1 MANYASGKKSKAISD
16 ISGAKIPYTQLKTT
30 WDNLRVEPSEYDPKH
45 PQLTPATNVVDATAL
60 RNPRP
65 DNDPE
70 NVVINFAFTSNI
82 FLSRVER
89 SQIGTH
95 ISARGNIG
103 TVQFIIEEEQTGVQ
117 GVGAIGS
124 AAAGFDV
131 SGVQATANI
140 GNFTPEDQTDVN
152 PSGTVGTTAI
162 GDYQNGAVITG
173 VQATGGTGN
182 ETINHD
188 RIFDL
193 PNGGVDATGAI
204 ADQGFD
210 LQTGIISSVV
220 GTGSIGNQTVGNEP
234 LASGVQGT
242 GTIGT
247 FGEEGNGTLNLNV
260 TPASATGTAN
270 AGAEIAESIIP
281 ESNTNGWGENSFG
294 YAEWGGDGEVK
305 ATGGVGASSIDI
317 FNGPNPVDAVQGTT
331 AIGSYV
337 VQGDL
342 TVTGV
347 AGTSAVGTESL
358 ETDVNQSGLAGTFGI
373 GAFQA
378 SFVVDVTKVTGTTA
392 IGTFNVETEINE
404 TGVAGTGGVGTV
416 SVNPGWGQGAWN
428 DDTWGN

>member
-1 MANYASGKKSKAISD
+1 MANFASGKKSKAISD

-131 SGVQATANI
+131 SGVQGTGAI
-140 GNFTPEDQTDVN
+140 
-152 PSGTVGTTAI
+152 GTVIAQDQIDVSPSKVTGTTAI
-162 GDYQNGAVITG
+162 GDYQTGAGVAG
-173 VQATGGTGN
+173 VQATGATGT
-182 ETINHD
+182 ETIEND

-193 PNGGVDATGAI
+193 PNGGVDGTGAI

-220 GTGSIGNQTVGNEP
+220 GTGAIGDQTVGNEP

-242 GTIGT
+242 GTIGS
-247 FGEEGNGTLNLNV
+247 FGEEGNGTLNLTI
-260 TPASATGTAN
+260 TPVSATGTAN
-270 AGAEIAESIIP
+270 AGAEVAESEIP
-281 ESNTNGWGENSFG
+281 ETNTNGWGEQAWG
-294 YAEWGGDGEVK
+294 DGVWGGDEEVRG
-305 ATGGVGASSIDI
+305 TGGIGSSTIDI
-317 FNGPNPVDAVQGTT
+317 FVGPTPVDAVQGTT
-331 AIGSYV
+331 AIGTYV

-342 TVTGV
+342 TVAGV

-358 ETDVNQSGLAGTFGI
+358 ETDVNQSGLEGTTGI
-373 GAFQA
+373 GAFQP

-392 IGTFNVETEINE
+392 IGTFSIETEINE

-416 SVNPGWGQGAWN
+416 GINSGWGQGAWN